1 MRKSLFIL
9 FLEIIAKMAED
20 DFKSSFRKLF
30 YRFLKEHGLFF
41 FITNEIKKE
50 YKGGIDEF
58 ISFVVN
64 KGIILGM
71 FVKRSILSFDWRI
84 TGGSLEDG
92 LNFWRQVDSDW
103 RRFCR
108 INDFFNII

>member
-1 MRKSLFIL
+1 MV
-9 FLEIIAKMAED
+9 EG

-58 ISFVVN
+58 ISFVVK
-64 KGIILGM
+64 KGIVHGM
-71 FVKRSILSFDWRI
+71 FVKRSVLTFEWRIKGGSIEDGVNFWKKVDNDWRI
-84 TGGSLEDG
+84 
-92 LNFWRQVDSDW
+92 
-103 RRFCR
+103 FCR
-108 INDFFNII
+108 INGYFNII